1 MANMKGKV
9 VAITGAGS
17 GIGRALT
24 KLLASRGA
32 TLSLADRDQPGLD
45 ETVKGLEVE
54 GQIVL
59 ATVVDVRNT
68 SHIEAWMERTVKKL
82 GKLDGAANLA
92 GVHTGKGKI
101 LADETDENWDFI
113 FDVNAKG
120 VFKCMRSELNH
131 MKDGGSIVNAAS
143 VAGIKG
149 IPNSSIYVASKHA
162 VVGMTKSAARENGHR
177 NIRVNAIAPGTID
190 TPMVQKIEAGMG
202 SRLNTKV
209 QCLDRHAQPEEMAT
223 VIAFML
229 SDEASFVTGAVWSA
243 DGGWA
248 T

>member
-1 MANMKGKV
+1 MANMNGKV

-17 GIGRALT
+17 GIARALA
-24 KLLASRGA
+24 KVLASRGA
-32 TLSLADRDQPGLD
+32 ILSLADRDQEGLND
-45 ETVKGLEVE
+45 TLKVLE
-54 GQIVL
+54 GSKHIT
-59 ATVVDVRNT
+59 TVVDVRST
-68 SHIEAWMERTVKKL
+68 SGVEAWIDKTVKQL

-92 GVHTGKGKI
+92 GVHTGKGRV
-101 LADETDENWDFI
+101 LAEETDENWDFI

-131 MKDGGSIVNAAS
+131 MAEGGSIVNAAS

-177 NIRVNAIAPGTID
+177 NIRINAIAPGTID

-229 SDEASFVTGAVWSA
+229 SDEASFVTGACWSA
-243 DGGWA
+243 DGGWQ

>member
-1 MANMKGKV
+1 MANMNGKV

-17 GIGRALT
+17 GIARALA
-24 KLLASRGA
+24 KVLASRGA
-32 TLSLADRDQPGLD
+32 ILSLADRDQEGLND
-45 ETVKGLEVE
+45 TLKALE
-54 GQIVL
+54 GSKHI
-59 ATVVDVRNT
+59 ATIVDVRST
-68 SHIEAWMERTVKKL
+68 SEIEAWIDKTVKQL

-92 GVHTGKGKI
+92 GVHTGKGKV
-101 LADETDENWDFI
+101 LAEETDENWDFI

-131 MKDGGSIVNAAS
+131 MAEGGSIVNAAS
-143 VAGIKG
+143 VAGIRG

-190 TPMVQKIEAGMG
+190 TPMVQKIEAGIG

-229 SDEASFVTGAVWSA
+229 SDEASFVTGACWSA
-243 DGGWA
+243 DGGWQ